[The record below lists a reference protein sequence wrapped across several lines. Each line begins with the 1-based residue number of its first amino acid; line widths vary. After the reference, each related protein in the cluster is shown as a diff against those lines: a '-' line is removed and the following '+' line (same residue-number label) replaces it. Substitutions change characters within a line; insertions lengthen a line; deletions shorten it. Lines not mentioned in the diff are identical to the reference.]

1 MSRDRLLKA
10 ARERRQHYLSLPQDE
25 HHRLLVP
32 RTATNHWSNTTGT
45 YSKDN
50 VPLLVTGRKDDK
62 WEKDRVKMERHLKF
76 SSLDQAMF
84 PEKEPFKRMFNPL
97 DVPILDILAVETER
111 DYGWQY
117 PSKETMMGL
126 QANRGLARAMLRRC
140 EVREIVLNGGQ
151 SEEDQKDII
160 NWHYKQLAKDQEQMP
175 GAPLSL
181 DVEQVPCTLMDVF
194 EICGQR
200 RHKGDYVKLH
210 TKPGPDYHGRHAD
223 RHIQFPCRLMWGNG
237 VTWAVMVTILTDPV
251 TKGNHT
257 THEVKKFKVPEYII
271 NLLEGL
277 PLSI

>member
-50 VPLLVTGRKDDK
+50 VPLLVTGKKDDR

-84 PEKEPFKRMFNPL
+84 PEKDQFKRMFNPL

-117 PSKETMMGL
+117 PSKETVMGL

-151 SEEDQKDII
+151 SEEDQKAII
-160 NWHYKQLAKDQEQMP
+160 NWHFRQLEKDQEQMP
-175 GAPLSL
+175 G
-181 DVEQVPCTLMDVF
+181 
-194 EICGQR
+194 
-200 RHKGDYVKLH
+200 
-210 TKPGPDYHGRHAD
+210 
-223 RHIQFPCRLMWGNG
+223 
-237 VTWAVMVTILTDPV
+237 PV
-251 TKGNHT
+251 S
-257 THEVKKFKVPEYII
+257 V
-271 NLLEGL
+271 L
-277 PLSI
+277 

>member
-1 MSRDRLLKA
+1 MSRDKLLKA
-10 ARERRQHYLSLPQDE
+10 ARERKQYYLSLPQDE

-50 VPLLVTGRKDDK
+50 VPLLVTGKKDDR

-84 PEKEPFKRMFNPL
+84 PEKDQFKRMFNPL

-140 EVREIVLNGGQ
+140 EVKEIILNGGQ

-160 NWHYKQLAKDQEQMP
+160 NWHYRQLEKDQEQMP
-175 GAPLSL
+175 GSPLSL
-181 DVEQVPCTLMDVF
+181 DVEQVSCTLMDVL
-194 EICGQR
+194 EICGQK
-200 RHKGDYVKLH
+200 RHKGDYVRCTPSL
-210 TKPGPDYHGRHAD
+210 D
-223 RHIQFPCRLMWGNG
+223 RTTMDAMLT
-237 VTWAVMVTILTDPV
+237 VTSNSPAGSCGGMA
-251 TKGNHT
+251 
-257 THEVKKFKVPEYII
+257 
-271 NLLEGL
+271 
-277 PLSI
+277 